1 MGFFTASL
9 VFCLSGSRAGKWTEA
24 GLTRDKNSTR
34 IDNGLPV
41 RFDGTELEPL
51 TIIIYGATG
60 DLTWRKLIPALYELD
75 SLGSLPTPFRI
86 VGTGRSELD
95 DQQWRDRLRKGIEL
109 DGGHDLSRWD
119 DFAACL
125 SYIQANPDS
134 PEQFENLARAV
145 REMNGNNGAGANLLH
160 YLALPPSMYGPV
172 ADAIG
177 NCGLAHEHHD
187 GVGWSRL
194 VVEKPFGRDLRTAQL
209 LNRRLLNNFAEHQIF
224 RIDHYLAKET
234 VQNVLAFRLANTI
247 FEPLWNRNHI
257 DHVRIIAAETLG
269 VEQRAG
275 YYEEAGVLRD
285 MLQNHMMQL
294 LAVTAIEPPARWES
308 ERVRDERAKL
318 FRSLQPLPLGLD
330 VYDFITLGQYAEGV
344 VDGRPVPAYR
354 AEPGVAPNSLTP
366 TYARMKVFVDNWRW
380 QGVPFFL
387 TSGKRLDRKV
397 TEAVIQFKEVPSSM
411 FRGIAGDSMK
421 ANSLTLGFQPEEVI
435 SVDFLTKAP
444 GPRLRLRPASLSF
457 DYSAGDKESRID
469 AYAKVLLDCMA
480 GDHMLFWRQ
489 DGIEESWRFLE
500 PVLSRCE
507 TCSERVENLHFYPAG
522 SAGPRRGLAMMPSG
536 RG

>member
-1 MGFFTASL
+1 M
-9 VFCLSGSRAGKWTEA
+9 EA
-24 GLTRDKNSTR
+24 GLIKNEERTIVDS
-34 IDNGLPV
+34 DHLV
-41 RFDGTELEPL
+41 RSRESKLDPL

-60 DLTWRKLIPALYELD
+60 DLTWRKLIPALYELY
-75 SLGSLPTPFRI
+75 SLGSLPAPFRI
-86 VGTGRSELD
+86 VGTGRSELG
-95 DQQWRDRLRKGIEL
+95 DQQWRDRLREGMEL
-109 DGGHDLSRWD
+109 AGDHDLSRWQ
-119 DFAACL
+119 DFAGAL
-125 SYIQANPDS
+125 SYIQAHPDA
-134 PEQFENLARAV
+134 PEQFDNLARTV
-145 REMNGNNGAGANLLH
+145 RRMNGEADTGANLLH
-160 YLALPPSMYGPV
+160 YFALPPSMYEPV
-172 ADAIG
+172 ADAIAR
-177 NCGLAHEHHD
+177 CGLAHEHHE

-194 VVEKPFGRDLRTAQL
+194 VVEKPFGRDLRSAQR
-209 LNRRLLNNFAEHQIF
+209 LNRRLLSDFAEHQIF

-247 FEPLWNRNHI
+247 FEPLWNRHHV

-318 FRSLQPLPLGLD
+318 FRSLQPLPEDLD
-330 VYDFITLGQYAEGV
+330 VFDSITLGQYGEGE
-344 VDGRPVPAYR
+344 VDGRRVPAYR
-354 AEPGVAPNSLTP
+354 DEPGVARDSLTP
-366 TYARMKVFVDNWRW
+366 TYARMKVFIDNWRW
-380 QGVPFFL
+380 QGVPFYL

-397 TEAVIQFKEVPSSM
+397 SEAVIQFKEVPNSM
-411 FRGIAGDSMK
+411 FRGIAGDSMA

-435 SVDFLTKAP
+435 SVDFLTKTP

-457 DYSAGDKESRID
+457 DYSAGDEESRID

-500 PVLSRCE
+500 PILSRCE
-507 TCSERVENLHFYPAG
+507 SCAEREDNLHFYPAG
-522 SAGPRRGLAMMPSG
+522 SAGPQRGLDMMPSG

>member
-1 MGFFTASL
+1 M
-9 VFCLSGSRAGKWTEA
+9 EA
-24 GLTRDKNSTR
+24 GLNSDKARTCVDSDHLVMFR
-34 IDNGLPV
+34 
-41 RFDGTELEPL
+41 ESKLEPL

-60 DLTWRKLIPALYELD
+60 DLTWRKLIPALYELY
-75 SLGSLPTPFRI
+75 SLGSLPAPFRI
-86 VGTGRSELD
+86 VGTGRSELG
-95 DQQWRDRLRKGIEL
+95 DQQWRDRLHEGMEL
-109 DGGHDLSRWD
+109 AGDHDLTRWP
-119 DFAACL
+119 DFAGAL
-125 SYIQANPDS
+125 SYIQAHPDE
-134 PEQFENLARAV
+134 PEQFDNLARAV
-145 REMNGNNGAGANLLH
+145 RRMNGEDAGANLLH
-160 YLALPPSMYGPV
+160 YLALPPSMYEPV
-172 ADAIG
+172 ADAIAH
-177 NCGLAHEHHD
+177 CGLAHEHHD

-194 VVEKPFGRDLRTAQL
+194 VVEKPFGRDLRSAQS
-209 LNRRLLNNFAEHQIF
+209 LNRRLLSDFAEHQIF

-247 FEPLWNRNHI
+247 FEPLWNRNHV

-318 FRSLQPLPLGLD
+318 FRSLQPLPTDLD
-330 VYDFITLGQYAEGV
+330 VFDFITLGQYGEGEI
-344 VDGRPVPAYR
+344 DGRRVPAYR
-354 AEPGVAPNSLTP
+354 DEPGVARDSLTP
-366 TYARMKVFVDNWRW
+366 TYARMKVFIDNWRW
-380 QGVPFFL
+380 QGVPFYL

-397 TEAVIQFKEVPSSM
+397 SEAVIQFKEVPNSM
-411 FRGIAGDSMK
+411 FRGIAGNSMA
-421 ANSLTLGFQPEEVI
+421 ANSLTLGFQPEEII

-457 DYSAGDKESRID
+457 DYSSGDEASRVD

-507 TCSERVENLHFYPAG
+507 TCAERPDNLHIYPAG
-522 SAGPRRGLAMMPSG
+522 SAGPQRALDMIPPGTS
-536 RG
+536 

>member
-1 MGFFTASL
+1 
-9 VFCLSGSRAGKWTEA
+9 
-24 GLTRDKNSTR
+24 
-34 IDNGLPV
+34 
-41 RFDGTELEPL
+41 
-51 TIIIYGATG
+51 
-60 DLTWRKLIPALYELD
+60 
-75 SLGSLPTPFRI
+75 
-86 VGTGRSELD
+86 
-95 DQQWRDRLRKGIEL
+95 
-109 DGGHDLSRWD
+109 
-119 DFAACL
+119 
-125 SYIQANPDS
+125 
-134 PEQFENLARAV
+134 
-145 REMNGNNGAGANLLH
+145 
-160 YLALPPSMYGPV
+160 V

-194 VVEKPFGRDLRTAQL
+194 VVEKPFGRDLRSAQL

-318 FRSLQPLPLGLD
+318 FRSLQPLPVDLD

-354 AEPGVAPNSLTP
+354 DEPGVAPNSLTP

-411 FRGIAGDSMK
+411 FRGIAGDSMT

-444 GPRLRLRPASLSF
+444 GPQLRLRPSSLSF
-457 DYSAGDKESRID
+457 DYSAADKESRID

-507 TCSERVENLHFYPAG
+507 TCAERADNLHFYPAG
-522 SAGPRRGLAMMPSG
+522 SAGPRRGLAMMRSG

>member
-1 MGFFTASL
+1 MEASL
-9 VFCLSGSRAGKWTEA
+9 IKDNDSTCVDGDHLVGSRESK
-24 GLTRDKNSTR
+24 
-34 IDNGLPV
+34 
-41 RFDGTELEPL
+41 LEPL

-60 DLTWRKLIPALYELD
+60 DLTWRKLIPALYELY
-75 SLGSLPTPFRI
+75 SLSSLPAPFRI
-86 VGTGRSELD
+86 VGTGRSELG
-95 DQQWRDRLRKGIEL
+95 DQQWRDRLREGMEL
-109 DGGHDLSRWD
+109 IGDHDLSRWH
-119 DFAACL
+119 DFAAAL
-125 SYIQANPDS
+125 SYIQAHPDA
-134 PEQFENLARAV
+134 PEQFDNLARTV
-145 REMNGNNGAGANLLH
+145 RETNGDAGTGANLLH
-160 YLALPPSMYGPV
+160 YFALPPSMYEPV
-172 ADAIG
+172 ADAIAR
-177 NCGLAHEHHD
+177 CGLAHEYHG

-194 VVEKPFGRDLRTAQL
+194 VVEKPFGRDLRSAQR
-209 LNRRLLNNFAEHQIF
+209 LNRKLLSDFAEHQIF

-294 LAVTAIEPPARWES
+294 LAVTAIEPPARWQS

-318 FRSLQPLPLGLD
+318 FRSLQPLPAEVD
-330 VYDFITLGQYAEGV
+330 VFDFITLGQYGAGE
-344 VDGRPVPAYR
+344 VDGRRVPAYR
-354 AEPGVAPNSLTP
+354 DEPGVARDSLTP
-366 TYARMKVFVDNWRW
+366 TYARMKVFIDNWRW
-380 QGVPFFL
+380 QGVPFYL

-397 TEAVIQFKEVPSSM
+397 SEAVIQFKEVPNSM
-411 FRGIAGDSMK
+411 FRGIAGDSMA
-421 ANSLTLGFQPEEVI
+421 ANRLTLGFQPEEII

-444 GPRLRLRPASLSF
+444 GPRLHLRPASLSF
-457 DYSAGDKESRID
+457 DYSAGDEASRID

-507 TCSERVENLHFYPAG
+507 TCAERSENLHFYPAG
-522 SAGPRRGLAMMPSG
+522 SSGPRRALDMMPSG
-536 RG
+536 GS

>member
-1 MGFFTASL
+1 MKAITPIH
-9 VFCLSGSRAGKWTEA
+9 VEA
-24 GLTRDKNSTR
+24 GLT
-34 IDNGLPV
+34 NGNDETPIEGGDTV
-41 RFDGTELEPL
+41 RSRGNKLEPL

-60 DLTWRKLIPALYELD
+60 DLTWRKLIPALYELY
-75 SLGSLPTPFRI
+75 SLGSLPTPFEI
-86 VGTGRSELD
+86 VGTGRSELG
-95 DQQWRDRLRKGIEL
+95 DQQWRDRLRKGMEL
-109 DGGHDLSRWD
+109 DNGHDLSRWPE
-119 DFAACL
+119 FEAAL
-125 SYIQANPDS
+125 SYVQANPDS
-134 PEQFENLARAV
+134 PEQFDNLARSV
-145 REMNGNNGAGANLLH
+145 RESNGGNGAGANLLH
-160 YLALPPSMYGPV
+160 YLALPPSMYEPV
-172 ADAIG
+172 ADAIA
-177 NCGLAHEHHD
+177 NCGLAHEHHE

-194 VVEKPFGRDLRTAQL
+194 VVEKPFGRDLRSAQL
-209 LNRRLLNNFAEHQIF
+209 LNQRLLADFAEHQIF

-330 VYDFITLGQYAEGV
+330 VYDSITLGQYAEGV

-354 AEPGVAPNSLTP
+354 EEPGVAPNSLTP

-397 TEAVIQFKEVPSSM
+397 SEAVIQFKEVPSSM
-411 FRGIAGDSMK
+411 FRGIAGDAMA
-421 ANSLTLGFQPEEVI
+421 ANSLTLGFQPAEVI

-444 GPRLRLRPASLSF
+444 GPRLRLRPSSLSF
-457 DYSAGDKESRID
+457 DYSAGDKDSRID

-507 TCSERVENLHFYPAG
+507 TCSERAENLHLYPAG
-522 SAGPRRGLAMMPSG
+522 SAGPPRALDMMPPG
-536 RG
+536 KG